1 MASNWFFP
9 RRLRAALFQSF
20 TSIKNAT
27 RSSIQAIRF
36 RQAAIFRGYAAT
48 VQPLPIMRA
57 PCNNSSSSPKRH
69 IDQVDIFSHI
79 NERPSKRRSPSP
91 PENTS
96 RNTSA
101 YSTRKRPSVA
111 LQDPQPER
119 PAKRRSPSPDPTK
132 FRDVMRRIYAKH
144 GPLGV
149 LPKDRS
155 FLPVSKPITAPI
167 DEATKEETELLAS
180 LLNDVDYQVQEE
192 QEEAKL
198 RLQQEN
204 ARREKQEER
213 EREQEALREARRA
226 KEEKEAAIKAAKHDK
241 KKRLNAKARKLE
253 REASQKSLQESLAEY
268 HAWLETVN
276 KRFEDV
282 SLVEGKE
289 AAAEEK
295 EVVEEEVKPPFLAAL
310 SDEWER
316 KVVEALAVRAETRI
330 MGKSMD
336 GIEFSRKDIAR
347 LLPRGEMLAG
357 QEPWLNDEVV
367 NAWYANL
374 CARLNEKAGYVK
386 SPTTVPKFVAYN
398 SQWLK
403 TATDKGITGIQT
415 WSRRK
420 GIKNEKL
427 LQAERIF
434 FPVNTGAHWTLL
446 TISPLNKSIEYL
458 DSLNPHGFNN
468 TKFTNLARQ
477 WLKMELGS
485 KFNDDEW
492 TVFETSSS
500 QQNNSNDCGVFACLN
515 GLALSRGFKDPSVEF
530 SADDIPHARRFFVAN
545 LLNGGFTGELDL

>member
-1 MASNWFFP
+1 M
-9 RRLRAALFQSF
+9 RRLYRA
-20 TSIKNAT
+20 
-27 RSSIQAIRF
+27 
-36 RQAAIFRGYAAT
+36 
-48 VQPLPIMRA
+48 
-57 PCNNSSSSPKRH
+57 
-69 IDQVDIFSHI
+69 
-79 NERPSKRRSPSP
+79 
-91 PENTS
+91 
-96 RNTSA
+96 
-101 YSTRKRPSVA
+101 
-111 LQDPQPER
+111 
-119 PAKRRSPSPDPTK
+119 
-132 FRDVMRRIYAKH
+132 H

-149 LPKDRS
+149 LPVEPS
-155 FLPVSKPITAPI
+155 PPPPTHNTTTTP
-167 DEATKEETELLAS
+167 TKEETELLAS
-180 LLNDVDYQVQEE
+180 LLSDVDYQVQEE

-198 RLQQEN
+198 RQRQEN

-213 EREQEALREARRA
+213 AREQDALKEARRA
-226 KEEKEAAIKAAKHDK
+226 KEEKEAAIKAAKSEK
-241 KKRLNAKARKLE
+241 KKRLNAKARQLE
-253 REASQKSLQESLAEY
+253 REASQKSLQEGLAEY
-268 HAWLETVN
+268 HAWLETVT
-276 KRFEDV
+276 KRFDDV

-289 AAAEEK
+289 ATVEEK
-295 EVVEEEVKPPFLAAL
+295 EVVEEVKPPFLAAL
-310 SDEWER
+310 SNEWES
-316 KVVEALAVRAETRI
+316 KVVEALAVRAEGRI

-386 SPTTVPKFVAYN
+386 SATSVPKFVAYN

-485 KFNDDEW
+485 KFNDGEW
-492 TVFETSSS
+492 TIFETSSS

-545 LLNGGFTGELDL
+545 LLNGGFTGEFDL